1 MPTLGLVSAPD
12 ASDAPPPAAAPS
24 RPPPAT
30 PLLKLLDEKKY
41 LAYDAGEYII
51 DIEVEEDEIEDETV
65 FDAVNLAARLWSK
78 EGQQTHQFREAV
90 CNLFSFGLSR
100 ADISYTLRQSA
111 HAEPMRDRSS
121 DPLYKTIHG
130 QIKYISQQ
138 TQKKASRSKVTS
150 KTENIG
156 LVVEVPP
163 CGGEGKPESKFIVA
177 EESHVS
183 VARLDVNFNIS
194 PGGKSRDINAKHER
208 SAAANEDE
216 AVDLA
221 AKSWSKGR
229 QTHQFRAAVCAC
241 FSLGLSRAD
250 IAARIRRSV
259 CAEPIAS
266 KSGDELY
273 KNIYGQIAYAT
284 RALRTSESRG
294 VASGK
299 TGDVGTAGGSPCD
312 GVGGP
317 DIEGKSDASEGAA
330 AVLPAVVSMPRRAES
345 ASIAHLAR
353 DLSELAIQESGRRT
367 TAQATS
373 YDECGEKVS
382 MAVPPS
388 GRSSTSGPSIPRR
401 PIKCE

>member
-51 DIEVEEDEIEDETV
+51 DIEAEEDEIEDETV

-90 CNLFSFGLSR
+90 CNLFSLGLSR
-100 ADISYTLRQSA
+100 ADISYTLRQSV
-111 HAEPMRDRSS
+111 HAEPMRDKSS

-130 QIKYISQQ
+130 QITYISQQ
-138 TQKKASRSKVTS
+138 SQKKASRSKV
-150 KTENIG
+150 KG

-163 CGGEGKPESKFIVA
+163 CGGEGKPESKIIVA
-177 EESHVS
+177 EEPHVS
-183 VARLDVNFNIS
+183 VARLDVNFNSS
-194 PGGKSRDINAKHER
+194 PGGKSRDINDKHER

-250 IAARIRRSV
+250 IAVRIRQSV
-259 CAEPIAS
+259 WAEPIAS
-266 KSGDELY
+266 KSSDKLY

-284 RALRTSESRG
+284 RALRTSESKG

-299 TGDVGTAGGSPCD
+299 TGNVGTAGGSPCD
-312 GVGGP
+312 GVGRP
-317 DIEGKSDASEGAA
+317 DIESKSDASEGAA

-353 DLSELAIQESGRRT
+353 DLSELAIQENGRRT
-367 TAQATS
+367 TAHATS
-373 YDECGEKVS
+373 SDEYGEKVS
-382 MAVPPS
+382 MAVPV
-388 GRSSTSGPSIPRR
+388 GTIIDVGPEHAKAPDQ
-401 PIKCE
+401 CE